1 MKRIKRSKKRKRSR
15 LSQKLRNQKRQIK
28 LRIITSNSKIKKSGP
43 FTPPPS
49 ASRSTLISRYFSNAP
64 VTSGASTKCP
74 TSYST
79 TCRSKFTLR
88 SSKGGITMEGGSRSL
103 LSSSTSRRAL
113 AASHR
118 RMRLRWRCYIWG
130 KTLKISIRRLR
141 V

>member
-1 MKRIKRSKKRKRSR
+1 MKKIKKSKKRKRSR
-15 LSQKLRNQKRQIK
+15 LSQRQRNQKRQIK
-28 LRIITSNSKIKKSGP
+28 LRIITCNSKIKRNGP

-49 ASRSTLISRYFSNAP
+49 ASRSTRISRFYSNAR
-64 VTSGASTKCP
+64 VTSGASTRCP

-79 TCRSKFTLR
+79 TCRSKFTPR
-88 SSKGGITMEGGSRSL
+88 NNKGRTTMEGGSKSL

-118 RMRLRWRCYIWG
+118 RMRQRWQCYIWG

>member
-1 MKRIKRSKKRKRSR
+1 MKRIKKSKRRKSSR
-15 LSQKLRNQKRQIK
+15 LSQRLRNQKRQIK

-49 ASRSTLISRYFSNAP
+49 ASRSTRISQFYSNAP
-64 VTSGASTKCP
+64 VTSGASTRCP
-74 TSYST
+74 TSYSM

-88 SSKGGITMEGGSRSL
+88 NSKGRTTTEGGSRSL

-130 KTLKISIRRLR
+130 KTLKISIRRSR